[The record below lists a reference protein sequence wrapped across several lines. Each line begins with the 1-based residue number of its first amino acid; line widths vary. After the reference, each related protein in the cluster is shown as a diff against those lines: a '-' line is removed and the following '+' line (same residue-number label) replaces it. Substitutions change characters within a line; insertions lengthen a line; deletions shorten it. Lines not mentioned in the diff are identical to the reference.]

1 MKQAQPISLEDI
13 SLAVGPLTD
22 EQRALVIDFAHALA
36 HRDELRLPDGIPFD
50 GAELKEWQA
59 RQARYAV
66 RVLEQRRRELEAL
79 GLPSDGDLPAS
90 EWPSD
95 MLETSKTSVAT

>member
-1 MKQAQPISLEDI
+1 VEET
-13 SLAVGPLTD
+13 LT
-22 EQRALVIDFAHALA
+22 
-36 HRDELRLPDGIPFD
+36 DELRLPDGVPFD
-50 GAELKEWQA
+50 GVELEAWQV
-59 RQARYAV
+59 RQARYAA
-66 RVLEQRRRELEAL
+66 RVLEQRQRELEAL